1 MENEIWKDVEEFEE
15 KKKLP
20 IGSCFFGHK
29 WTKWET
35 FIVEFKSLR
44 GNTFDELKQKRYCI
58 KCNKL
63 QTRDC

>member
-1 MENEIWKDVEEFEE
+1 MKEIIEFEE

-20 IGSCFFGHK
+20 ICSCFFGHK

-35 FIVEFKSLR
+35 FSVEFKTFNGNKDIELR
-44 GNTFDELKQKRYCI
+44 QKRYCI

>member
-1 MENEIWKDVEEFEE
+1 MKEIIGFEE
-15 KKKLP
+15 KKELP

-35 FIVEFKSLR
+35 FS
-44 GNTFDELKQKRYCI
+44 GNIFHELKQKRYCI

-63 QTRDC
+63 ETRDC

>member
-1 MENEIWKDVEEFEE
+1 MEEIIEFEE

-20 IGSCFFGHK
+20 ICSCFFGHK

-35 FIVEFKSLR
+35 FSVEFKTFNGNKDIELR
-44 GNTFDELKQKRYCI
+44 QKRYCI

-63 QTRDC
+63 QLIHF

>member
-1 MENEIWKDVEEFEE
+1 MKEIVEFEE

-29 WTKWET
+29 WSKWET
-35 FIVEFKSLR
+35 YKASKLCFSAVYKELR
-44 GNTFDELKQKRYCI
+44 QKRYCI

-63 QTRDC
+63 ETRDC

>member
-1 MENEIWKDVEEFEE
+1 MNEIVEFEE

-20 IGSCFFGHK
+20 TGSCFFGHK
-29 WTKWET
+29 WSKWET
-35 FIVEFKSLR
+35 YNANYK
-44 GNTFDELKQKRYCI
+44 TFTGLKYDEIRQRRYCI

>member
-1 MENEIWKDVEEFEE
+1 MKEIVEFEE

-20 IGSCFFGHK
+20 IGSCFFGNK
-29 WTKWET
+29 WTKLEEYNA
-35 FIVEFKSLR
+35 EFRTLY
-44 GNTFDELKQKRYCI
+44 GNTYKWLRQKRYCI

>member
-1 MENEIWKDVEEFEE
+1 MKEIVKFEE
-15 KKKLP
+15 NKKLP
-20 IGSCFFGHK
+20 TGSCFFGHK
-29 WTKWET
+29 WSKWET
-35 FIVEFKSLR
+35 FNVKFKSFS

>member
-1 MENEIWKDVEEFEE
+1 MKEIVEFEE

-29 WTKWET
+29 WTKWEEYNAE
-35 FIVEFKSLR
+35 FITLY
-44 GNTFDELKQKRYCI
+44 GNTYKVLKQKRYCI

>member
-1 MENEIWKDVEEFEE
+1 MENEIWKDIVEFEE

-20 IGSCFFGHK
+20 TGSCFFGHK

-35 FIVEFKSLR
+35 FNAEFRTFAGNKYTDLR
-44 GNTFDELKQKRYCI
+44 QKRYCI

-63 QTRDC
+63 QIIDY

>member
-1 MENEIWKDVEEFEE
+1 MKEIIGFEE
-15 KKKLP
+15 KKELP

-29 WTKWET
+29 WSKWET
-35 FIVEFKSLR
+35 FNAEFKTFS
-44 GNTFDELKQKRYCI
+44 GNIFHELKQKRYCI